1 MLKQPPNSSRRLELA
16 TGELTGDNLEQQLS
30 EKVIS
35 VIDFWAPWCGPCRQ
49 FGPIYEEVSENHDD
63 ILFGKVNTEEEQEL
77 AAVAGITS
85 IPTLMIFREQIPV
98 FSHSGAIPAAALE
111 DLIKQVRALD
121 MDDVRKQAAEAA
133 QQSGHAAQTATQKD

>member
-1 MLKQPPNSSRRLELA
+1 MA
-16 TGELTGDNLEQQLS
+16 TVELTGDNLEQKLS
-30 EKVIS
+30 EKDIS
-35 VIDFWAPWCGPCRQ
+35 LIDFWAPWCGPCRQ

-63 ILFGKVNTEEEQEL
+63 ILFGKVNTEEEQGL
-77 AAVAGITS
+77 AAVVGITS

-133 QQSGHAAQTATQKD
+133 QQSGHAAQTATQND

>member
-1 MLKQPPNSSRRLELA
+1 MA
-16 TGELTGDNLEQQLS
+16 TVELTGENLEQKLS
-30 EKVIS
+30 GSDIAI
-35 VIDFWAPWCGPCRQ
+35 IDFWAPWCGPCRQ
-49 FGPIYEEVSENHDD
+49 FAPIYEEVSNNHDD

-111 DLIKQVRALD
+111 DLVKQVRELD
-121 MDDVRKQAAEAA
+121 MEDVRKQAAETAA
-133 QQSGHAAQTATQKD
+133 QAAQAAQTANQND

>member
-1 MLKQPPNSSRRLELA
+1 MA
-16 TGELTGDNLEQQLS
+16 TVELTGDNLEQKLS
-30 EKVIS
+30 EKDIS
-35 VIDFWAPWCGPCRQ
+35 LIDFWAPWCGPCRQ

-111 DLIKQVRALD
+111 DLINQVRALD

-133 QQSGHAAQTATQKD
+133 QQSGHAAQTATQND

>member
-1 MLKQPPNSSRRLELA
+1 MA
-16 TGELTGDNLEQQLS
+16 TVELTGDNLEQKLS
-30 EKVIS
+30 EKDIS
-35 VIDFWAPWCGPCRQ
+35 LIDFWAPWCGPCRQ

-121 MDDVRKQAAEAA
+121 MDDVRKQEAEAA